1 MKKHQPHQDPQN
13 QEPLY
18 ATVNKPNRGNQRGP
32 NPEEEVLYASVSSID
47 PSKVGR
53 HQQRREDPETD
64 YTEVTLR
71 KREEDVLYA
80 SVSSIDP
87 SKAGRHQ
94 QRREDPETDYATVAP
109 QQRGRPSSSLT
120 PDQMS
125 ASLLKD
131 PKVQAYAEEVV
142 HWGQVVYG
150 NDKLFQQRLQEILKD
165 PSKGKELSDQLAEE
179 PESMGKL
186 AGRQALGMKS
196 QTRKAAEDG
205 FKPLVDAIDG
215 YTKSVEE
222 ARERLLQTPHAEQRR
237 HQEHSQHAERSHH
250 HHHHHHHHHRHHE
263 RGQEQNNPEQSQQRQ
278 RHGERGMA
286 YAM

>member
-32 NPEEEVLYASVSSID
+32 NPED
-47 PSKVGR
+47 
-53 HQQRREDPETD
+53 
-64 YTEVTLR
+64 
-71 KREEDVLYA
+71 DVLYA

-87 SKAGRHQ
+87 SKAGRNQ
-94 QRREDPETDYATVAP
+94 QRLSESETDYTEVAPRKREEEVTYASVSNIDPSKVGRNQQKLSESETDYATVAP

-125 ASLLKD
+125 VMLLKN

-165 PSKGKELSDQLAEE
+165 PSKGKDLSDQLAED

-196 QTRKAAEDG
+196 QARKQAEDG
-205 FKPLVDAIDG
+205 FKPLIDALDG
-215 YTKSVEE
+215 YTKTVEE
-222 ARERLLQTPHAEQRR
+222 ARERILQTPHAEQRR

-250 HHHHHHHHHRHHE
+250 RHHHHHE
-263 RGQEQNNPEQSQQRQ
+263 RGQNPESPEQSQQRQ

>member
-18 ATVNKPNRGNQRGP
+18 AQVNKPNRGNQRRP
-32 NPEEEVLYASVSSID
+32 NPEEEVLYASVSS
-47 PSKVGR
+47 V
-53 HQQRREDPETD
+53 
-64 YTEVTLR
+64 
-71 KREEDVLYA
+71 
-80 SVSSIDP
+80 DP

-94 QRREDPETDYATVAP
+94 QRLSESETDYATVASPKRAEDVLYASVSNIDPSKVGRNQQKLSESETDYATVAP
-109 QQRGRPSSSLT
+109 QQRGKPSSSLT
-120 PDQMS
+120 TDQMS

-131 PKVQAYAEEVV
+131 PKVQAYGEEVM

-165 PSKGKELSDQLAEE
+165 PSKGKDLSDQLAED
-179 PESMGKL
+179 PESIHKL

-196 QTRKAAEDG
+196 QARKQAEDG
-205 FKPLVDAIDG
+205 FKPLIDAIDG

-222 ARERLLQTPHAEQRR
+222 ATQRLSQTPHAEQRR
-237 HQEHSQHAERSHH
+237 HQEHLQQGERA
-250 HHHHHHHHHRHHE
+250 HHRHHHE
-263 RGQEQNNPEQSQQRQ
+263 RGQNPESPEQSQQRQ

>member
-1 MKKHQPHQDPQN
+1 MKKHQPYQDPQN

-18 ATVNKPNRGNQRGP
+18 AQVNKQNRGNQRGQ
-32 NPEEEVLYASVSSID
+32 NPEDDVLYTSVSSVD
-47 PSKVGR
+47 PSRAGR

-64 YTEVTLR
+64 YTEVAPQ
-71 KREEDVLYA
+71 KREDDVLYT
-80 SVSSIDP
+80 SVSSVNP
-87 SKAGRHQ
+87 LSRGGRHQ
-94 QRREDPETDYATVAP
+94 QKLSESETDYTEVAP

-125 ASLLKD
+125 VRLLKD
-131 PKVQAYAEEVV
+131 PQVQAYAEEVV

-150 NDKLFQQRLQEILKD
+150 NDKLFQKHLQDILKD

-196 QTRKAAEDG
+196 QTRKQAEDG

-215 YTKSVEE
+215 YTKSVEQ
-222 ARERLLQTPHAEQRR
+222 ATQRLSQTPHAEQRR
-237 HQEHSQHAERSHH
+237 YQEHSQQGERS
-250 HHHHHHHHHRHHE
+250 HHHHHHHHRHHE
-263 RGQEQNNPEQSQQRQ
+263 RGQNPESPEQSQQRQ